1 MVLPV
6 RTTFTFMPRVSLPE
20 HTRMKAMRSRWLGS
34 MLAWILK
41 TTPVMAFS
49 VASTVRV
56 AAFWLRGG
64 GACAISASRMSRT
77 PKFLSALPKNT
88 GVRVPSRNLARSNL
102 PQAVSTSAI
111 SSRQAATASTSS
123 SVSIMGSSG
132 PDTGWPSGSLST
144 WRMRGCSRS

>member
-1 MVLPV
+1 MVFSV

-34 MLAWILK
+34 MFAWILK
-41 TTPVMAFS
+41 TMPVMAFS

-77 PKFLSALPKNT
+77 PKFLSALPKYT
-88 GVRVPSRNLARSNL
+88 GVSVPSRNFSRSNL
-102 PQAVSTSAI
+102 PHAVSTSAI
-111 SSRQAATASTSS
+111 SSRHAAAAPSASS
-123 SVSIMGSSG
+123 SLSNIGSSG
-132 PDTGWPSGSLST
+132 PETGWPSGSCST
-144 WRMRGCSRS
+144 